1 MARALACALL
11 ISSTLTNCATNKR
24 TAPEPGTRQLPPA
37 PSYLQPIKAPPVK
50 EGDNLLVVA
59 KQRGQIINR
68 QNRIIV
74 DTQKWIEGV
83 RQTYRE
89 SFIPKNVF
97 GF

>member
-1 MARALACALL
+1 ML
-11 ISSTLTNCATNKR
+11 ISSTLTNCATNQR
-24 TAPEPGTRQLPPA
+24 VAPEPGTRKLPAA
-37 PSYLQPIKAPPVK
+37 PEYLKPQYAPPVR

-59 KQRGQIINR
+59 KQRGQIISR

-83 RQTYRE
+83 RQTYSE
-89 SFIPKNVF
+89 SFIPKNIF